1 MLLWTLG
8 NRLQLKILLLNIL
21 VCFTVIFQVSKSPVC
36 LLYW

>member
-8 NRLQLKILLLNIL
+8 NRLQLKNFRFDII